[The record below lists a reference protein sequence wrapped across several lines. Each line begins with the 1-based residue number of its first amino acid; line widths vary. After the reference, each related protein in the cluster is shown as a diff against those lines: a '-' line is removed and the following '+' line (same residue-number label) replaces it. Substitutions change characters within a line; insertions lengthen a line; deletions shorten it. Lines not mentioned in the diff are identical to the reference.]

1 MQNQA
6 ATVMVAAGR
15 VAAAARVDA
24 SYSPCGAS
32 VTHLINSCLGPR
44 ESPLNYIS
52 IGSTAFAGFTGM
64 PSTHTH
70 THTIH
75 NQTTPLDHICTIHA
89 MRPKSEVGFRLLRAV
104 LRSKRGITALLT

>member
-1 MQNQA
+1 
-6 ATVMVAAGR
+6 MVAAGR
-15 VAAAARVDA
+15 VAAAAGVDA

-70 THTIH
+70 TP
-75 NQTTPLDHICTIHA
+75 NSQSDHAI
-89 MRPKSEVGFRLLRAV
+89 RPHLYYACD
-104 LRSKRGITALLT
+104 AA